1 MRHRSA
7 LLPSLLALAALAL
20 PFPAVAQDD
29 AAEPAAAAAAD
40 GDANQL
46 LQAVALSLSRSLEPL
61 ELEPAELEVVLDT
74 MRAIAAGEGPEL
86 DPSEWVP
93 RIQARAAERATARA
107 EEEKKRGAMFVD
119 VASEE
124 TGVQPEA
131 SGLLYLEE
139 TAGEGDSPSATD
151 TVKVHYVG
159 RLIDG
164 TQFDSSYDRG
174 QPAEF
179 PLNRV
184 IPCWTEGLQK
194 MKPGGKARLLCPSD
208 IAYGDRGRPSIPGGA
223 TLVFDVE
230 LLEVV
235 PAKSDG

>member
-1 MRHRSA
+1 MSLRIA
-7 LLPSLLALAALAL
+7 LAMLLLA
-20 PFPAVAQDD
+20 FPALVAPRAAAAQDD
-29 AAEPAAAAAAD
+29 AATTAAPAPD
-40 GDANQL
+40 EETTKL
-46 LQAVALSLSRSLEPL
+46 LQAVALSLSTSLEAL
-61 ELEPAELEVVLDT
+61 ELDEAELAVVLDT
-74 MRAIAAGEGPEL
+74 IRAIAAGNGPEL
-86 DPSEWVP
+86 DPAEWVP

-107 EEEKKRGAMFVD
+107 EAEKERGAMFVR

-124 TGVQPEA
+124 TGAQPEA
-131 SGLLYLEE
+131 SGLLYIEE

-151 TVKVHYVG
+151 TVRVHYVG

-194 MKPGGKARLLCPSD
+194 MKPGGKARLLCPSE

-235 PAKSDG
+235 SAQAAE